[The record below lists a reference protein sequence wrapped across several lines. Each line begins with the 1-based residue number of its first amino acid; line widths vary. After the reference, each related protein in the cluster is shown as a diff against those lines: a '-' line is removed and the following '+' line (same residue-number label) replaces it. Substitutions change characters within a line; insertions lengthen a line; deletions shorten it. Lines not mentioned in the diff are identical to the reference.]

1 MATISIARILELGIT
16 IGWQEAVEV
25 ADAAGHQAT
34 ASGRSLVPEHCLIST
49 EGRVELV
56 GQGQRGQSSLSAL
69 GLLGLLLQGQSAP
82 AELVALAAADGASAA
97 SGQPVRDLSWFVRP
111 DGQEEIARL
120 AVRAL
125 AADSD
130 DSVRSEI
137 RRLRA
142 ATPATAEAAPMAA
155 GGSRWRRVAKAVGL
169 GAMAALAVLIGVAGV
184 RFLRSSDLWPAT
196 VATADVT
203 EATETRPVGA
213 VSPPLS
219 RLVSG
224 VEADRAPRA
233 GSPSTSASAS
243 PPSMDLVT
251 AGGTTVAPSAP
262 RETTAA
268 STPVPAAATG
278 VEFAEPWAGSTSPY
292 LYSSVDA
299 DVVPPV
305 LVHPQ
310 LPSEPKADSTPTGSA
325 MEVMVDESGRV
336 LRVRLHPA
344 ETPSLN
350 DRMLVSAAKAWQFR
364 PAIRGGHAVPYV
376 LRIPVTR

>member
-56 GQGQRGQSSLSAL
+56 GQGQRCQSSLSAL

-82 AELVALAAADGASAA
+82 AELVALAAADGAS

-111 DGQEEIARL
+111 DGQDEIARL

>member
-1 MATISIARILELGIT
+1 MSTISIARILELGIT

-142 ATPATAEAAPMAA
+142 ATPEKAAAAPVA
-155 GGSRWRRVAKAVGL
+155 GGSRVRRVAKAVGL

-196 VATADVT
+196 VATADAT
-203 EATETRPVGA
+203 EATEARPVGA

-219 RLVSG
+219 RLVLG

-233 GSPSTSASAS
+233 GSPSTSVSAS
-243 PPSMDLVT
+243 PPSTDRVT
-251 AGGTTVAPSAP
+251 AGGATIAPPEP

-268 STPVPAAATG
+268 STPVPDAASG
-278 VEFAEPWAGSTSPY
+278 VELAESWAGSTSPY

-310 LPSEPKADSTPTGSA
+310 LPSEPKADTTPTGSA

>member
-1 MATISIARILELGIT
+1 
-16 IGWQEAVEV
+16 
-25 ADAAGHQAT
+25 
-34 ASGRSLVPEHCLIST
+34 
-49 EGRVELV
+49 
-56 GQGQRGQSSLSAL
+56 
-69 GLLGLLLQGQSAP
+69 
-82 AELVALAAADGASAA
+82 
-97 SGQPVRDLSWFVRP
+97 
-111 DGQEEIARL
+111 
-120 AVRAL
+120 
-125 AADSD
+125 
-130 DSVRSEI
+130 
-137 RRLRA
+137 
-142 ATPATAEAAPMAA
+142 MAA

-196 VATADVT
+196 VATADAT
-203 EATETRPVGA
+203 EATEARPVGA

-219 RLVSG
+219 RLVLG

-233 GSPSTSASAS
+233 GSPSTSVSAL
-243 PPSMDLVT
+243 PPSTDLVT

-268 STPVPAAATG
+268 STPVPDAASG
-278 VEFAEPWAGSTSPY
+278 VELAESWAGSTSPY

>member
-82 AELVALAAADGASAA
+82 AELVALAAADGAS

-111 DGQEEIARL
+111 DGQDEIARL

>member
-82 AELVALAAADGASAA
+82 AELVALAAADGAS

-111 DGQEEIARL
+111 DGQDEIARL

-142 ATPATAEAAPMAA
+142 ATPEKAAAAPVA
-155 GGSRWRRVAKAVGL
+155 GGSRVRRVAKAVGL

-310 LPSEPKADSTPTGSA
+310 LPSEPKADTTPTGSA

>member
-1 MATISIARILELGIT
+1 MSTISIARILELGIT

-82 AELVALAAADGASAA
+82 AELVALAAADGAS

-111 DGQEEIARL
+111 DGQDEIARL

>member
-82 AELVALAAADGASAA
+82 AELVALAAADGAS

-111 DGQEEIARL
+111 DGQDEIARL

-310 LPSEPKADSTPTGSA
+310 LPSEPKADTTPTGSA